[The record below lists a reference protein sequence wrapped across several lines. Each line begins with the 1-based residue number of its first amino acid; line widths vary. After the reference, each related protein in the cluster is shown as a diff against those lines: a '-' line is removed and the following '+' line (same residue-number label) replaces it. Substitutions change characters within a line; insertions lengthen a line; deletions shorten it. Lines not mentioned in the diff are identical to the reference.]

1 MKGPRGGGEGGLGVR
16 GPRGWKLRGI
26 GALEAV
32 VFRAPWMAGA
42 RRRCRRRTGGEDRV
56 VLRLPLAGPR
66 VGPGG

>member
-1 MKGPRGGGEGGLGVR
+1 MK